1 MPPRKRKPKS
11 SKPATRRSPQRP
23 RAPKT
28 AKSSRRQ
35 SARKP
40 KSRAR
45 KPISRRA
52 LKTTRTRTTGKTSL
66 RKSGPKPRK
75 VAAVRPLLAQP
86 EEILFRVEGKMS
98 TFGGPHDLG
107 MAANE
112 DLALF
117 TKADLQNPKYAYL
130 FLPAPPP
137 GTSGLGRRLNPDQYY
152 FACRWNYAETPR
164 EFLRRALARVENPVN
179 GRAVDA
185 RPVDW
190 GPHLSTGRVAD
201 LSPGLAAALGLDTDD
216 IVRITISARRA
227 IPVTPSLRISRAG
240 HGSSN
245 PHTKPVIKQFI
256 KSPHCSCRNGASID
270 KIVLHC
276 TEGSLASAL
285 AEFQKTDGRQVSA
298 HYVIDRNGDIYQMV
312 SDSDRSNHCMGAN
325 QNSIGIEHVGGETDS
340 LTAPQAAASAALIRW
355 LLEQYHIPRTNI
367 FGHDFAPGYCR
378 PGGTSCPDKLFG
390 PVHSQATIAAWVQAN
405 V

>member
-1 MPPRKRKPKS
+1 
-11 SKPATRRSPQRP
+11 
-23 RAPKT
+23 
-28 AKSSRRQ
+28 
-35 SARKP
+35 
-40 KSRAR
+40 
-45 KPISRRA
+45 
-52 LKTTRTRTTGKTSL
+52 
-66 RKSGPKPRK
+66 
-75 VAAVRPLLAQP
+75 
-86 EEILFRVEGKMS
+86 MS

-117 TKADLQNPKYAYL
+117 TKADLQNPKYSYL
-130 FLPAPPP
+130 FLPGPPP
-137 GTSGLGRRLNPDQYY
+137 GTSGLGRRLNPNQYY
-152 FACRWNYAETPR
+152 FACRWNYADTPR
-164 EFLRRALARVENPVN
+164 EFLRRALARVENPAN

-190 GPHLSTGRVAD
+190 GPHPSTGRVAD

-227 IPVTPSLRISRAG
+227 IPVKPSLRMSRAG

-245 PHTKPVIKQFI
+245 PHAKPVIKQFI
-256 KSPHCSCRNGASID
+256 KSPHCSCRNGANID
-270 KIVLHC
+270 QIVLHC

-325 QNSIGIEHVGGETDS
+325 QNSIGIEHVGSETDS
-340 LTAPQAAASAALIRW
+340 LTAQQAAASAALIRW
-355 LLEQYHIPRTNI
+355 LLEQYRIPRTNI

-378 PGGTSCPDKLFG
+378 PGGTSCPDRLFG
-390 PVHSQATIAAWVQAN
+390 PVHSQATVAAWVEAN

>member
-1 MPPRKRKPKS
+1 MPPRERKPKS
-11 SKPATRRSPQRP
+11 SKRATRRSPKKP
-23 RAPKT
+23 RLTKKAQS
-28 AKSSRRQ
+28 SSRE
-35 SARKP
+35 
-40 KSRAR
+40 SR
-45 KPISRRA
+45 SQ
-52 LKTTRTRTTGKTSL
+52 L
-66 RKSGPKPRK
+66 PRK
-75 VAAVRPLLAQP
+75 VTAVRPLPTQP

-117 TKADLQNPKYAYL
+117 TKADLQNSKYAYL

-190 GPHLSTGRVAD
+190 GPHPSTGRVAD

-227 IPVTPSLRISRAG
+227 IPVKPSLRMSRPG

-245 PHTKPVIKQFI
+245 PHAKPVIKQFI

-285 AEFQKTDGRQVSA
+285 AEFQKADGRQVSA
-298 HYVIDRNGDIYQMV
+298 HYVIDRNGDVYQMV

-325 QNSIGIEHVGGETDS
+325 QNSIGIEHVGSETDP

-355 LLEQYHIPRTNI
+355 LLQQYHIPRTNI
-367 FGHDFAPGYCR
+367 FGHDFAPGYSR
-378 PGGTSCPDKLFG
+378 PGGTSCPDRLFG
-390 PVHSQATIAAWVQAN
+390 PVHSQAAIAAWVEAN